1 MGRSNRYYGK
11 RAAEENLKYAKTT
24 SDTKDVQKV
33 KSRAHGYY
41 YGKRAAKNTKPKNSK
56 SGKKPQ
62 NSVWLRY
69 PY

>member
-33 KSRAHGYY
+33 KSYY
-41 YGKRAAKNTKPKNSK
+41 DKRAAKNTKPKNSK
-56 SGKKPQ
+56 LGKKPQ
-62 NSVWLRY
+62 NSVWLRM